1 MKTQLKTL
9 TPLECS
15 QLLRCLQQPSNG
27 DVPPRIYHRNYT
39 MALLMLDAGLRV
51 GELIQLRQDQLWYVN
66 GPVGSLTVEKLQ
78 AKNKRERTIPVT
90 LRVHDAIERMHR
102 DWWIDIS
109 ALGVRYAF
117 YRSTCGCPLTTRQVQ
132 RIIKA
137 AGAQSLGR
145 DIHPHILRHTFATR
159 LMSKTS
165 MRVVQQLLGHSNL
178 TSTQIYTHPNNTDLQ
193 KAIDSLNEKS

>member
-15 QLLRCLQQPSNG
+15 QLLRCLQQPSSG
-27 DVPPRIYHRNYT
+27 DVPPRVYHRNYT

-51 GELIQLRQDQLWYVN
+51 GELIQLRQDQLWYIN
-66 GPVGSLTVEKLQ
+66 GPVGSLVIEKMQ
-78 AKNKRERTIPVT
+78 AKNKSERTIPVT
-90 LRVHDAIERMHR
+90 LRVHDAIDRMQR
-102 DWWIDIS
+102 DWWIKRSDF
-109 ALGVRYAF
+109 ATPYAF
-117 YRSTCGCPLTTRQVQ
+117 YRTSHKYPLTTRQVQ

-137 AGAQSLGR
+137 AGIESIGR
-145 DIHPHILRHTFATR
+145 EIHPHILRHTFATR

-178 TSTQIYTHPNNTDLQ
+178 TSTQIYTHPNNADLQ
-193 KAIDSLNEKS
+193 EAIDQLNERS

>member
-15 QLLRCLQQPSNG
+15 QLLRYLQQPKNS
-27 DVPPRIYHRNYT
+27 DCPPRVYHRNYT

-51 GELIQLRQDQLWYVN
+51 GELIKLRQDQLWFIN
-66 GPVGSLTVEKLQ
+66 GPVGSLVIEKLQ
-78 AKNKRERTIPVT
+78 AKNKCERTIPIT

-102 DWWIDIS
+102 DWWIKHSDF
-109 ALGVRYAF
+109 ATPYAF
-117 YRSTCGCPLTTRQVQ
+117 YRSNCKYPLTTRQVQ

-137 AGAQSLGR
+137 AGAQSIGR
-145 DIHPHILRHTFATR
+145 EIHPHILRHTFATR

-165 MRVVQQLLGHSNL
+165 MRVVQDLLGHTNL
-178 TSTQIYTHPNNTDLQ
+178 ASTQIYTHPNNADKQ
-193 KAIDSLNEKS
+193 EAIDQLNEKS

>member
-15 QLLRCLQQPSNG
+15 QLLRRLQQPANG
-27 DVPPRIYHRNYT
+27 DVPPRVYHRNYT

-51 GELIQLRQDQLWYVN
+51 GELIKLRQDQLWYIN
-66 GPVGSLTVEKLQ
+66 GPVGSLVVEKLQ
-78 AKNKRERTIPVT
+78 AKNHSERTIPVT
-90 LRVHDAIERMHR
+90 LRLHDAIERMQR
-102 DWWIDIS
+102 DWWIHS
-109 ALGVRYAF
+109 SHLGVKFAF
-117 YRSTCGCPLTTRQVQ
+117 YRTSCSCALTTRQVQ

-137 AGAQSLGR
+137 AGAQSIGR
-145 DIHPHILRHTFATR
+145 EIHPHILRHTFATR

-178 TSTQIYTHPNNTDLQ
+178 TSTQIYTHPNNADLQ
-193 KAIDSLNEKS
+193 EAIDQLNEKS

>member
-15 QLLRCLQQPSNG
+15 QLLRHIQQPDND
-27 DVPPRIYHRNYT
+27 DVPTRVYHRNYT

-51 GELIQLRQDQLWYVN
+51 GELIKLRQDQLWYVN
-66 GPVGSLTVEKLQ
+66 GPVGSLVIEKLQ
-78 AKNKRERTIPVT
+78 AKNKRERTVPVT

-102 DWWIDIS
+102 DWWIKS
-109 ALGVRYAF
+109 NVLGERSAF
-117 YRSTCGCPLTTRQVQ
+117 YRTNCQYPLTTRQVQ

-137 AGAQSLGR
+137 AGLESIGR
-145 DIHPHILRHTFATR
+145 EIHPHILRHTFATR

-178 TSTQIYTHPNNTDLQ
+178 TSTQIYTHPNNADLQ
-193 KAIDSLNEKS
+193 EAIDSLNEKS

>member
-15 QLLRCLQQPSNG
+15 QLLRCLQQPANG
-27 DVPPRIYHRNYT
+27 DVPPRVYHRNYT

-66 GPVGSLTVEKLQ
+66 GPVGSLVVEKLQ
-78 AKNKRERTIPVT
+78 AKNNNERTVPVT
-90 LRVHDAIERMHR
+90 LRLHDAIDQMQREWWSSCTVLGER
-102 DWWIDIS
+102 S
-109 ALGVRYAF
+109 AF
-117 YRSTCGCPLTTRQVQ
+117 YRSQCQYPLTTRQVQ

-137 AGAQSLGR
+137 AGVLSIGR
-145 DIHPHILRHTFATR
+145 EIHPHILRHTFATR

-193 KAIDSLNEKS
+193 EAIDSLNERE

>member
-15 QLLRCLQQPSNG
+15 QLLRCLKQPSNG
-27 DVPPRIYHRNYT
+27 DVPPRVYHRNYT
-39 MALLMLDAGLRV
+39 MAVLMLDAGLRV
-51 GELIQLRQDQLWYVN
+51 GELIQLRQEQLWYIN
-66 GPVGSLTVEKLQ
+66 GPVGSLVIEKDQ
-78 AKNKRERTIPVT
+78 AKNKNERTVPVT
-90 LRVHDAIERMHR
+90 LRVHDAIDKMQRI
-102 DWWIDIS
+102 WWAACYPHS
-109 ALGVRYAF
+109 GSTAF
-117 YRSTCGCPLTTRQVQ
+117 YRTNPSNPLTTRQVQ

-137 AGAQSLGR
+137 AGQLSIGR
-145 DIHPHILRHTFATR
+145 EIHPHILRHTFATR

-193 KAIDSLNEKS
+193 EAIDSLNERS

>member
-27 DVPPRIYHRNYT
+27 SVPPRVYHRNYT

-51 GELIQLRQDQLWYVN
+51 GELIQLRQDQLWYIN
-66 GPVGSLTVEKLQ
+66 GPVGSLTIEKLQ
-78 AKNKRERTIPVT
+78 AKNKTERTIPVT
-90 LRVHDAIERMHR
+90 LRLHDAIEQMNRT
-102 DWWIDIS
+102 WWIDVS

-117 YRSTCGCPLTTRQVQ
+117 YRSTCSHQFTTRQIQ

-137 AGAQSLGR
+137 AGIQSIGR
-145 DIHPHILRHTFATR
+145 EIHPHILRHTFATR
-159 LMSKTS
+159 LMTKTS

-178 TSTQIYTHPNNTDLQ
+178 TSTQIYTHPNNVDLQ
-193 KAIDSLNEKS
+193 EAIDSLNE

>member
-27 DVPPRIYHRNYT
+27 DIPPRVYHRNYT

-51 GELIQLRQDQLWYVN
+51 GELIRLRQDQLWYIN
-66 GPVGSLTVEKLQ
+66 GPVGSLVIEKQQ
-78 AKNKRERTIPVT
+78 AKNHNERTIPVT
-90 LRVHDAIERMHR
+90 LRVHDAIDRMQAF
-102 DWWIDIS
+102 WWIQS
-109 ALGVRYAF
+109 TALGERSAF
-117 YRSTCGCPLTTRQVQ
+117 YRTNCQYPLTTRQVQ

-137 AGAQSLGR
+137 AGAQSIGR
-145 DIHPHILRHTFATR
+145 EIHPHILRHTFATR

-178 TSTQIYTHPNNTDLQ
+178 TSTQIYTHPNNADLQ
-193 KAIDSLNEKS
+193 EAIDQLNERS

>member
-15 QLLRCLQQPSNG
+15 QLLRCLQQPNDA
-27 DVPPRIYHRNYT
+27 DVPPRVYHRNYT

-51 GELIQLRQDQLWYVN
+51 GELIQLRQDQLWYIN
-66 GPVGSLTVEKLQ
+66 GPVGSLVVEKLQ
-78 AKNKRERTIPVT
+78 AKNRRERTIPIT
-90 LRVHDAIERMHR
+90 LRVHDAIERMQR
-102 DWWIDIS
+102 DWWIQS
-109 ALGVRYAF
+109 TVLGERSAF
-117 YRSTCGCPLTTRQVQ
+117 YRTSCQYPLTTRQVQ

-137 AGAQSLGR
+137 AGTQSIGR
-145 DIHPHILRHTFATR
+145 EIHPHILRHTFATR

-178 TSTQIYTHPNNTDLQ
+178 TSTQIYTHPNNADLQ
-193 KAIDSLNEKS
+193 EAIDQLNEKS

>member
-27 DVPPRIYHRNYT
+27 NVPPRVYHRNYT

-51 GELIQLRQDQLWYVN
+51 GELIQLRQDQLWYIN
-66 GPVGSLTVEKLQ
+66 GPVGSLVIEKLQ

-90 LRVHDAIERMHR
+90 LRLHDAIDRMHR
-102 DWWIDIS
+102 DWWTADFQGAIQH
-109 ALGVRYAF
+109 AF
-117 YRSTCGCPLTTRQVQ
+117 FRSSCQYSLTTRQVQ

-137 AGAQSLGR
+137 AGAQSIGR
-145 DIHPHILRHTFATR
+145 EIHPHILRHTFATR

-165 MRVVQQLLGHSNL
+165 MRVVQDLLGHSNL
-178 TSTQIYTHPNNTDLQ
+178 TSTQIYTHPNNADKQ
-193 KAIDSLNEKS
+193 EAIDQLNEKS

>member
-15 QLLRCLQQPSNG
+15 QLLRYLQQPNNG

-51 GELIQLRQDQLWYVN
+51 GELTKLRQDQLWYMN
-66 GPVGSLTVEKLQ
+66 GPVGSLVIEKLQ
-78 AKNKRERTIPVT
+78 AKNQNERTVPVT
-90 LRVHDAIERMHR
+90 LRLHDAIERMQR
-102 DWWIDIS
+102 DWWIQS
-109 ALGVRYAF
+109 LGLGTHFAF
-117 YRSTCGCPLTTRQVQ
+117 YRTISQHPITTRQVQ

-137 AGAQSLGR
+137 AGLGSIGR
-145 DIHPHILRHTFATR
+145 EIHPHILRHTFATR

-193 KAIDSLNEKS
+193 EAIDSLNEKS

>member
-15 QLLRCLQQPSNG
+15 KLLRCLQQPANG
-27 DVPPRIYHRNYT
+27 EVPPRVYHRNYT

-51 GELIQLRQDQLWYVN
+51 GELIKLRQDQLWYVN
-66 GPVGSLTVEKLQ
+66 GPVGSLVIEKDQ
-78 AKNKRERTIPVT
+78 AKNRNERTVPIT
-90 LRVHDAIERMHR
+90 LRLHDAIDKMHR
-102 DWWIDIS
+102 DWWLDCVV
-109 ALGVRYAF
+109 LGERSAF
-117 YRSTCGCPLTTRQVQ
+117 YRSSCQYPLTVRQVQ

-137 AGAQSLGR
+137 AGVLSIGR
-145 DIHPHILRHTFATR
+145 EIHPHILRHTFATR

-193 KAIDSLNEKS
+193 EAIDSLNERD

>member
-1 MKTQLKTL
+1 MRTQLKTL

-15 QLLRCLQQPSNG
+15 QLLRCLQQPANG
-27 DVPPRIYHRNYT
+27 DVPPRVYHRNYT

-51 GELIQLRQDQLWYVN
+51 GELIRLRQEQLWYIN
-66 GPVGSLTVEKLQ
+66 GPVGSLTVEKDQ
-78 AKNKRERTIPVT
+78 AKNKSERTIPIT
-90 LRVHDAIERMHR
+90 LRVHEAIEQMHR
-102 DWWIDIS
+102 TWWINIS

-132 RIIKA
+132 RIIKS
-137 AGAQSLGR
+137 AGQLSIGR
-145 DIHPHILRHTFATR
+145 EIHPHILRHTFATR

-178 TSTQIYTHPNNTDLQ
+178 TSTQIYTHPNNADLQ
-193 KAIDSLNEKS
+193 EAIDQLNEKS